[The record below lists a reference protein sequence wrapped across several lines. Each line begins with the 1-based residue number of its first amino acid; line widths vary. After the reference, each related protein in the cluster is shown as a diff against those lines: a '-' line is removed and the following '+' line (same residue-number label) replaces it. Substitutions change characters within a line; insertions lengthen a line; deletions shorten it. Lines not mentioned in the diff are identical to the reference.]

1 MEPSDRQAGDSPTG
15 NGSAGTNAALD
26 KRRALI
32 ELRLRQRRA
41 GLVGRDRVV
50 PVARS
55 GRLPLSGQQAGLWFL
70 YQLDPGSPT
79 YHLPVLLRLRG
90 RLEITALTA
99 AVRAVIARHEGL
111 RTRFD
116 SRDGEPFQIIDP
128 VPEQP
133 LSVAELPETGWQEL
147 VQAEVL
153 RPFDLR
159 GQGGFRCWL
168 GRLGAEDHVL
178 LLNCHHIITDG
189 WSVGILL
196 TDLAQAYQHA
206 RTQPGDDACGLDPLP
221 VQPADYAAWER
232 AQTHR
237 WNTGLD
243 YWRHQLTDLPT
254 LAMPTD
260 HPRPA
265 NPTGAGTSV
274 EFNLPPELGEQAVRL
289 AGELRVSLFSVLLAA
304 FGVVVGRY
312 CGQSDVALGSVFS
325 GRTRSEVEPLV
336 GFFANTVVLRLDL
349 AGNPTVAELIARC
362 QDTVLGALQHQDVP
376 FTRVVDAL
384 QPPRQ
389 PGTNPLFQTSF
400 SLLPAALGGDF
411 QLGETQAESLP
422 TPSVGARF
430 DLSVQV
436 AQAPDNSLSVNVEYA
451 SELCGV
457 GRVGRLVEHF
467 GVVLGLL
474 VGRGGLARRVDG
486 LEVVGA
492 GERELLLG
500 RFAAGAVP
508 AGGLAW
514 PGGLVP
520 GLLAEAVAAHAGL
533 CALDWDGGQLSYAEF
548 GRAVSTLAGRLRGHG
563 AGRGRV
569 VALCAR
575 RSAQQVI
582 GLHAILAAGAAF
594 LPLDPDQPAAR
605 LGFQLADAEPVL
617 LLAEPDL
624 DLPVPAGLTR
634 LPLHPPGHDPDGDE
648 PPDEMA
654 GDEDGF
660 DNSAGDGVVGLAG
673 LAAGVR
679 GSDPAYLIYT
689 SGSTGQPK
697 AVINTHAGLANRLA
711 WMHTSYPIGPA
722 DRVIQKTP
730 ATFDVSVWEFCWPLL
745 TGARL
750 ALPSHTGHRD
760 LPYLADFL
768 HRHQISIAHFVP
780 SVLRAF
786 LTTTDTA
793 LPALRH
799 LFCSGEALPA
809 DTRDSTLHRYPHTH
823 LHNLYGPT
831 EAAIDVTATTC
842 TTSDGPTVSIGRP
855 IANMRTYL
863 LDPHTGQPSPIGI
876 PGHLHLAGIGLASH
890 YAHRP
895 ALTAEK
901 FTPNPYGPPGDRLYA
916 TGDLAQ
922 WQPDGTLHYL
932 GRTDHQIKLHGQRI
946 EPGEIENTL
955 TQHPAINHASV
966 QLTTPPDQPPYLSAY
981 LTTTP
986 GHPTPTDTQIRTHL
1000 AHHLPLHMIPTTYHH
1015 LPQLPLTPNG
1025 KLDRTQLPQ
1034 PSTPTTH
1041 QPPTTTTQHTLAT
1054 IWADILNIPTTH
1066 ITTHHNFF
1074 ADGGSS
1080 LGLMRLIGDVRNRFG
1095 VELELRHLYLS
1106 PTLEAVAALVDER
1119 LGRAAE
1125 PVTGAAPDGPQLVP
1139 LRTGDGRPPLF
1150 LVHAI
1155 GGSAAPYL
1163 PLVQE
1168 LDAEQPVYAFEAAGL
1183 SGSGRPAGSIEEL
1196 AAEYLAMARTV
1207 QPAGPYRLAGWSVGG
1222 VIAQQVATL
1231 LRSAGEQVALLALFD
1246 SVPAEPDEP
1255 PELAELLDWFAHD
1268 LAGLRGSGPLPP
1280 ADQPVASDTD
1290 PLAADADPAAPDAD
1304 PVSLMLDRLERAG
1317 LTDAALRSQMR
1328 DRFEVFAALA
1338 GSFLR
1343 HRPQPVDVPID
1354 LLVADDSPADPIAEW
1369 KPYGIAGLRE
1379 HPVTGSHYTMLQPP
1393 HLSAC
1398 AAVLNELLEQSGPI
1412 RNQ

>member
-1 MEPSDRQAGDSPTG
+1 MTEPARPAGE
-15 NGSAGTNAALD
+15 SAAGED
-26 KRRALI
+26 KRRALL
-32 ELRLRQRRA
+32 EQQLWQRRA

-133 LSVAELPETGWQEL
+133 LSVAELPETGWQDL

-168 GRLGAEDHVL
+168 GRLGTEDHVL

-206 RTQPGDDACGLDPLP
+206 RTSDSLDDACGLDPLS

-232 AQTHR
+232 AQAHR

-265 NPTGAGTSV
+265 NPTGAGAGLAVT
-274 EFNLPPELGEQAVRL
+274 LPAGIGAEARKLAKRL
-289 AGELRVSLFSVLLAA
+289 NVSLFSVLLAA

-400 SLLPAALGGDF
+400 SLVPPQVAGGRLTLPELDVEPLDSFAGR
-411 QLGETQAESLP
+411 
-422 TPSVGARF
+422 ARF
-430 DLSVQV
+430 DLRFEVTEV
-436 AQAPDNSLSVNVEYA
+436 GDDLEVWVEYA

-457 GRVGRLVEHF
+457 GRVGRLMEHF

-648 PPDEMA
+648 PPDEDVA
-654 GDEDGF
+654 
-660 DNSAGDGVVGLAG
+660 GLAG

-863 LDPHTGQPSPIGI
+863 LDPHTGQPGPIGI

-901 FTPNPYGPPGDRLYA
+901 FPPNPYGPPGDRLYA

-946 EPGEIENTL
+946 EPGEIENAL

-966 QLTTPPDQPPYLSAY
+966 QLTTPPDQPPYLTAY

-1054 IWADILNIPTTH
+1054 IWADLLNIPTTH

-1074 ADGGSS
+1074 ELGGSS
-1080 LGLMRLIGDVRNRFG
+1080 LRI
-1095 VELELRHLYLS
+1095 
-1106 PTLEAVAALVDER
+1106 T
-1119 LGRAAE
+1119 
-1125 PVTGAAPDGPQLVP
+1125 QLVSRIRDTFYLDIDP
-1139 LRTGDGRPPLF
+1139 ARLF
-1150 LVHAI
+1150 TH
-1155 GGSAAPYL
+1155 
-1163 PLVQE
+1163 
-1168 LDAEQPVYAFEAAGL
+1168 PVLG
-1183 SGSGRPAGSIEEL
+1183 
-1196 AAEYLAMARTV
+1196 
-1207 QPAGPYRLAGWSVGG
+1207 
-1222 VIAQQVATL
+1222 
-1231 LRSAGEQVALLALFD
+1231 
-1246 SVPAEPDEP
+1246 
-1255 PELAELLDWFAHD
+1255 ELAELVD
-1268 LAGLRGSGPLPP
+1268 
-1280 ADQPVASDTD
+1280 
-1290 PLAADADPAAPDAD
+1290 DA
-1304 PVSLMLDRLERAG
+1304 MRAG
-1317 LTDAALRSQMR
+1317 MAED
-1328 DRFEVFAALA
+1328 ELA
-1338 GSFLR
+1338 
-1343 HRPQPVDVPID
+1343 
-1354 LLVADDSPADPIAEW
+1354 E
-1369 KPYGIAGLRE
+1369 
-1379 HPVTGSHYTMLQPP
+1379 
-1393 HLSAC
+1393 
-1398 AAVLNELLEQSGPI
+1398 LEQSVAGLSEEEI
-1412 RNQ
+1412 DRLLAERAEDGAE